1 MKESEKQSQDDT
13 EQKSNSRDVERRLFA
28 GLMRTKTL
36 AMVPDQTPSNIPV
49 EPDAPAKPSSQQ
61 SFADGSP
68 ILQELKKELLQKG
81 MSDAEAEAYLRQL

>member
-1 MKESEKQSQDDT
+1 MKKSENSQSNT
-13 EQKSNSRDVERRLFA
+13 EQKSNPRDVERRLFA
-28 GLMRTKTL
+28 GLMQTKTL
-36 AMVPDQTPSNIPV
+36 PMVPDQTPSDIPV

-81 MSDAEAEAYLRQL
+81 MSDEKAEAYLRQL